1 MVRITGWYQ
10 LPNAL
15 PQQVDFAELFDASFM
30 RRFTRYRS
38 FEKFLAGALR
48 SSCAWRAGLA
58 SSRHWPD
65 SCRKGRGAELR
76 RCFWG

>member
-38 FEKFLAGALR
+38 FEKFLAHVRRATR
-48 SSCAWRAGLA
+48 FSSWKEMLDTATDLYA
-58 SSRHWPD
+58 
-65 SCRKGRGAELR
+65 R
-76 RCFWG
+76 RQRP

>member
-30 RRFTRYRS
+30 RRKILDRVHACLSQGIIGHSIRQCQCGHVESHRQRVKT
-38 FEKFLAGALR
+38 EQNGKT
-48 SSCAWRAGLA
+48 
-58 SSRHWPD
+58 
-65 SCRKGRGAELR
+65 
-76 RCFWG
+76 